1 MTVRLVVLFLLF
13 LEEEMEAPRNANDFI
28 EVSAA
33 AKLHGWGSEAG
44 VRPAGGKAW
53 AVPTAWGCVKGEP
66 RLDP

>member
-1 MTVRLVVLFLLF
+1 MTVRLVVLFLLY

-44 VRPAGGKAW
+44 VRLAARPGLSPLLGAS
-53 AVPTAWGCVKGEP
+53 
-66 RLDP
+66 